1 MTAVADHTSPAPEA
15 CALQGR
21 SLVAGRAEGELLF
34 AEMGLSFWGGVDP
47 FTGEVIDR
55 HHPLSGQN
63 LAGRVLAI
71 PSGRGSCTG
80 SSVMMELLSG
90 EHAPSALVLAEADEI
105 LTLGVLVAELL
116 FQRSIAVLCIG
127 HEAFTHMRGQAYAR
141 LDGDRLQLYPQRPAD
156 ARPTGV
162 ASIHQQPLFASALQL
177 SESDRALLD
186 GRHGKAAQVAMQLV
200 LRMAE
205 LQGAS
210 ELLDVTQAH
219 IDGCIYTG
227 PASLRFAEQLVA
239 WGASVR
245 VPTTLNSISVDQRRW
260 RALGIDATF
269 GEPASAL
276 GDAYM
281 AMGAQLS
288 FTCAPYLLDSA
299 PAEGEQIVWAESNAV
314 VYANSVLG
322 ARTLKYPDY
331 LDICIALTG
340 RAPNVG
346 CHQDEH
352 RLTSLQIELPPLG
365 ELDDAF
371 YPLLGYHVGLLCGSR
386 IPLVRGLEKAQPN
399 LDDLKAFGAAFATS
413 SAAPL
418 FHIAGV
424 TPEALQAEH
433 VIHSGQPVPTERV
446 TLADLHRSWDE
457 LNSADEAAVGL
468 VALGNPHFSLSE
480 FTRLATLCRGLS
492 KHPDVSLVVTCG
504 RAILEQAR
512 AAGHIAV
519 LEAFGA
525 TLVTDTCWCMLGEP
539 VVPTGCRTLMTNSG
553 KYAHYAPGLVGRSVH
568 FASLAECVDAACSGQ
583 ASGRLPH
590 WLQPASPVENPT
602 HV

>member
-1 MTAVADHTSPAPEA
+1 MPAAVELSPPNAVFGV
-15 CALQGR
+15 LQGR
-21 SLVAGRAEGELLF
+21 SLIAGRAEGELLF
-34 AEMGLSFWGGVDP
+34 ADMGLSFWGGVDP
-47 FTGEVIDR
+47 FSGEVIDR

-127 HEAFTHMRGQAYAR
+127 HEAFAQLRGQAYAGV
-141 LDGDRLQLYPQRPAD
+141 DGERLQLYPQRPAD

-162 ASIHQQPLFASALQL
+162 ASLAEQRPFSTQLSL
-177 SESDRALLD
+177 SESDQALLD
-186 GRHGKAAQVAMQLV
+186 GAQGKAAQVAMQLV

-227 PASLRFAEQLVA
+227 PASLRFAEQLVV
-239 WGASVR
+239 WGAKVQ

-260 RALGIDATF
+260 RALDIDAAF

-322 ARTLKYPDY
+322 AKTLKYPDY

-340 RAPNVG
+340 RAPKVG
-346 CHQDEH
+346 CHLDEQ
-352 RLTSLQIELPPLG
+352 RKAALRIELPALDG
-365 ELDDAF
+365 LDDAF
-371 YPLLGYHVGLLCGSR
+371 YPLLGYHVGLLCGSQ
-386 IPLVRGLEKAQPN
+386 IPLICGLERAQPT

-413 SAAPL
+413 SAPFSPSVTKTVWRA
-418 FHIAGV
+418 FTAARRAG
-424 TPEALQAEH
+424 
-433 VIHSGQPVPTERV
+433 SR
-446 TLADLHRSWDE
+446 
-457 LNSADEAAVGL
+457 
-468 VALGNPHFSLSE
+468 
-480 FTRLATLCRGLS
+480 
-492 KHPDVSLVVTCG
+492 
-504 RAILEQAR
+504 
-512 AAGHIAV
+512 
-519 LEAFGA
+519 
-525 TLVTDTCWCMLGEP
+525 
-539 VVPTGCRTLMTNSG
+539 
-553 KYAHYAPGLVGRSVH
+553 
-568 FASLAECVDAACSGQ
+568 
-583 ASGRLPH
+583 
-590 WLQPASPVENPT
+590 
-602 HV
+602 

>member
-127 HEAFTHMRGQAYAR
+127 HEAFTHLRGQAYAR

-352 RLTSLQIELPPLG
+352 RLASLQIELPPLG

-457 LNSADEAAVGL
+457 LNSADEAAIGL

-480 FTRLATLCRGLS
+480 FARLATLCRGLS